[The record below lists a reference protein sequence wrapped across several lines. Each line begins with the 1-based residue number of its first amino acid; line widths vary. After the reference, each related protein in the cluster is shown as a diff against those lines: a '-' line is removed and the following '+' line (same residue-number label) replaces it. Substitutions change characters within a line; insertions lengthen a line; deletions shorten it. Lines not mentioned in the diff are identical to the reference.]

1 MEKEHM
7 ANITKIKAHD
17 TREKSEKPA
26 EKPKSTANDVVE
38 KTTDTTPTASKA
50 EAKAAKKA
58 KRADKKAAKA
68 EKKANRA
75 AKNAGKKPFILL
87 RPFVAF
93 GRYIRDSWHE
103 LRLVRWPSRKST
115 WGLVLAVFIY
125 TAIFVVFITLLD
137 MLFNYLSNLMLG

>member
-17 TREKSEKPA
+17 TREKSEKPT
-26 EKPKSTANDVVE
+26 ETPKSTTE
-38 KTTDTTPTASKA
+38 KPSNKQAKSDKAQKKA
-50 EAKAAKKA
+50 E
-58 KRADKKAAKA
+58 KKAAKA
-68 EKKANRA
+68 EKRANRA
-75 AKNAGKKPFILL
+75 AKNAGKKPFILF
-87 RPFVAF
+87 RPFIAL

>member
-17 TREKSEKPA
+17 TREKSEKPT
-26 EKPKSTANDVVE
+26 ETPKSTTE
-38 KTTDTTPTASKA
+38 KPSNKQAKSDKAQKKA
-50 EAKAAKKA
+50 E
-58 KRADKKAAKA
+58 KKAAKA

-75 AKNAGKKPFILL
+75 AKNAGKKPFVLF
-87 RPFVAF
+87 RAF
-93 GRYIRDSWHE
+93 IALGRYIRDSWHE

>member
-1 MEKEHM
+1 MVKEHM

-26 EKPKSTANDVVE
+26 EKPKSTEKDVV
-38 KTTDTTPTASKA
+38 KSTTETTTPKNQPAKSDK
-50 EAKAAKKA
+50 KAA
-58 KRADKKAAKA
+58 KKAAKA
-68 EKKANRA
+68 EKRA
-75 AKNAGKKPFILL
+75 AKKAKNAGKKPFILL

-93 GRYIRDSWHE
+93 GRYIRDSWQE

-115 WGLVLAVFIY
+115 WGMVLAVFIY

>member
-1 MEKEHM
+1 M

-17 TREKSEKPA
+17 TREKSEKPT
-26 EKPKSTANDVVE
+26 ETPKSTTE
-38 KTTDTTPTASKA
+38 KPSNKQAKSDKAQKKA
-50 EAKAAKKA
+50 E
-58 KRADKKAAKA
+58 KKAAKA
-68 EKKANRA
+68 EKRANRA
-75 AKNAGKKPFILL
+75 AKNAGKKPFILF
-87 RPFVAF
+87 RPFIAL